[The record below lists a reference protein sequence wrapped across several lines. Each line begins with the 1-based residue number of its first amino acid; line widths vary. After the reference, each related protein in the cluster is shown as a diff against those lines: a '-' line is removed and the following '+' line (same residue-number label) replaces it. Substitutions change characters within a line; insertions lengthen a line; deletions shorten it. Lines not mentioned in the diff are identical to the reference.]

1 MSTLR
6 YLLDRL
12 ARELRRPP
20 AVPGASAH
28 AGVPTAAGHSARD
41 PAVRS
46 SPCVTSRADASAPGP
61 GRLADEAKERRIA
74 PQSRASCWSLVVRA
88 GRFLGTRSSLWL
100 SNICNTC
107 KSADDPAVSRPGLVR
122 PAGRRRS
129 CTTPWGHARTAQC
142 RVIVVPWRARSIRP
156 PPRAPRTSSAG
167 RILRGSPRSTR
178 RAAAALAVPPRWS
191 SARARQPGGPFP
203 VSSDLI

>member
-41 PAVRS
+41 LAVRS

-88 GRFLGTRSSLWL
+88 GRAISWNAQLRGSPTHASPQMTRPFHVPDWYDQP
-100 SNICNTC
+100 
-107 KSADDPAVSRPGLVR
+107 ADG
-122 PAGRRRS
+122 RS

-167 RILRGSPRSTR
+167 RILRGSPPHTLSHR
-178 RAAAALAVPPRWS
+178 REERAPTPTPRT
-191 SARARQPGGPFP
+191 G
-203 VSSDLI
+203 